1 LRSCSDL
8 GSDMRFPFSLT
19 TSKALCGVC
28 EPQAPTQT
36 TACGRTGFQPHPR
49 RQRFLSCASPRWR
62 IDATPDVSDIPLE
75 RPIGRNSPA
84 RWPTKCRSG
93 QKRTSAPSNIRSG
106 IDLEASLRRGGPM
119 ASINLQSLTCAGSRS
134 RVWPISM
141 NFYTGHAC
149 HMRSTRR
156 VSIEIFA
163 SLVAFA
169 SPSKTKSI

>member
-119 ASINLQSLTCAGSRS
+119 ASINLESLTCAGLSSSSSECSREWTS
-134 RVWPISM
+134 P
-141 NFYTGHAC
+141 T
-149 HMRSTRR
+149 
-156 VSIEIFA
+156 
-163 SLVAFA
+163 AFA
-169 SPSKTKSI
+169 ARGALGDLWWFSCEGRPVRTAR